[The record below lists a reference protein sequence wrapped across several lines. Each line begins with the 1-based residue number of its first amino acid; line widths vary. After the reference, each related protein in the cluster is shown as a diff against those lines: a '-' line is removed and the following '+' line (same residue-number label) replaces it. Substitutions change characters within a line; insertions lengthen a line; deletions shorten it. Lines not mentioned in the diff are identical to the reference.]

1 MTVEKALEALKEN
14 EYQLHE
20 IPEQVLQLPVSEL
33 VQMLMSPKTEELQ
46 RRSNEEWVDLI
57 KEGSDPLEAA
67 KLVLDWVNEKVQAG
81 VEQEGIWEARHDRY
95 QSLTD

>member
-1 MTVEKALEALKEN
+1 MTVEKALEALKED

-20 IPEQVLQLPVSEL
+20 IPEQFLQLPVGEL

-57 KEGSDPLEAA
+57 KEDSDPLEAA
-67 KLVLDWVNEKVQAG
+67 KLVLDWFDDKVQAG

>member
-14 EYQLHE
+14 WDQIQEV
-20 IPEQVLQLPVSEL
+20 PDPFVQLPVGEL
-33 VQMLMSPKTEELQ
+33 VRVLMSPKTEELQ
-46 RRSNEEWVDLI
+46 QRSNQEWLELLKEED
-57 KEGSDPLEAA
+57 EPLEAA
-67 KLVLDWVNEKVQAG
+67 KLVLDWFDDKVQAG